1 VNCALELS
9 RKPSTR
15 SSRNPLKRKF
25 AEEPSQLDSSHWA
38 ARQTPSLRFPRMPVR
53 LLAGRCRRQRPAT
66 SHRNLHG
73 PKSPPLVR
81 TRGGRGAA
89 PQERLS
95 DAGNRPRSHGL
106 VLSGRCELRRRDR
119 MAGCVAASRWPLYLR
134 DRRLATPFGPTQM
147 AKVELYALWRMEAR
161 KGLTDSP
168 AGVDCLLWKRWP
180 QPAIPP

>member
-1 VNCALELS
+1 MSSEALPVAHRTSE
-9 RKPSTR
+9 
-15 SSRNPLKRKF
+15 NPLKRKF
-25 AEEPSQLDSSHWA
+25 AERPFQLDYSHWA
-38 ARQTPSLRFPRMPVR
+38 ARQTPSLRFPWMPVR
-53 LLAGRCRRQRPAT
+53 LLASRCRRQICKKLSKPSR
-66 SHRNLHG
+66 

-81 TRGGRGAA
+81 ARGGRGTA

-95 DAGNRPRSHGL
+95 DPGNRTRSHGL

-134 DRRLATPFGPTQM
+134 DRRLATPSGPTQM
-147 AKVELYALWRMEAR
+147 AKGELYALWRMEAR